1 MLADGVLTVIAER
14 NLPAVLLLSVTTCID
29 PIVIDILALDNAT
42 VGVKL
47 TVNEVLFTTDVIMVL
62 LANWPVPLLTMGVVP
77 TQELLVVPVIVTVE
91 AELEAVVVLLYKF
104 HCIDPEPAPGA
115 GNTVAAIIIFTLKKR
130 LLF

>member
-1 MLADGVLTVIAER
+1 
-14 NLPAVLLLSVTTCID
+14 
-29 PIVIDILALDNAT
+29 
-42 VGVKL
+42 
-47 TVNEVLFTTDVIMVL
+47 MVL

-115 GNTVAAIIIFTLKKR
+115 GNTVAAILIFTLKNGYYFKVAVFLS
-130 LLF
+130 LLLSWQRKAEVISECSRSR